1 LREGVKFQDNT
12 PFNAEA
18 VKYNVDIQ
26 LTTPAWMNLK
36 AFEKCEVVNEY
47 TVKMTFK
54 GGKFDWPAFRSFGY
68 FFSCLMFSPTFLKN
82 NTEDYKRTH
91 VVGTGPFKLVE
102 FNRDE
107 SLIFDRFDDYW
118 RGKPYVEGID
128 YKIIPDAT
136 TQLIA
141 YEAGEVDTL
150 GVQAKDRADLEAKGF
165 EVIEMPAT
173 TVVNLC
179 LIPSSNNPDSPLA
192 NVDVRRALE
201 YAMDKD
207 ALVEGIAYGLG
218 QATYQIYIDTEES
231 YATDC
236 VGYHYDVAKAKALLE
251 KAGYGDGFKTS
262 IVLVDF
268 LPLDLPLA
276 IQDMWSKIGVETEIN
291 RISIL
296 QINEMVSATGSGWEG
311 WFYAFAM
318 AGPGQDPGSD
328 LINGPIN
335 YNTTWVSN
343 WEPPEL
349 IELAKVGSSEFDVAK
364 RYSIYQELSKKMTD
378 TYAQWLWMYYPI
390 GLFSISPRV
399 KGDTTGQGVEFFA
412 YTFAYVNQ

>member
-1 LREGVKFQDNT
+1 
-12 PFNAEA
+12 
-18 VKYNVDIQ
+18 
-26 LTTPAWMNLK
+26 
-36 AFEKCEVVNEY
+36 
-47 TVKMTFK
+47 
-54 GGKFDWPAFRSFGY
+54 
-68 FFSCLMFSPTFLKN
+68 MFSPTYLKN

-91 VVGTGPFKLVE
+91 MVGTGPFKLVE

-118 RGKPYVEGID
+118 RGKPYVLGID

-141 YEAGEVDTL
+141 YEAGEVDNL

-173 TVVNLC
+173 VVFNLA

-201 YAMDKD
+201 YAIDKE

-218 QATYQIYIDTEES
+218 KATYQIYIDTEES

-236 VGYHYDVAKAKALLE
+236 VGYHYDVAKAKELLE

-268 LPLDLPLA
+268 LPLDLPIA

-291 RISIL
+291 RISII
-296 QINEMVSATGSGWEG
+296 QINDMVAATGSGWEG
-311 WFYAFAM
+311 WFYAFAA
-318 AGPGQDPGSD
+318 AGPGSDPGSD

-349 IELAKVGSSEFDVAK
+349 IELSLAGASEFNVEK
-364 RYSIYQELSKKMTD
+364 RYSIYRELSKKMTD
-378 TYAQWLWMYYPI
+378 TYAQWLWMYYGV
-390 GLFSISPRV
+390 GLFSISPKI
-399 KGDTTGQGVEFFA
+399 KGHTVGLGTEFFA
-412 YTFAYVNQ
+412 YTFAYID